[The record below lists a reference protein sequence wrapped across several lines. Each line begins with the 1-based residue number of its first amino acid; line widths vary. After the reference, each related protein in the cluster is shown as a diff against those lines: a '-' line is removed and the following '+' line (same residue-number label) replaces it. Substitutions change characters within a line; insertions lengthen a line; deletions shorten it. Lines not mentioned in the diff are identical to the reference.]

1 MIRGTTPTIT
11 MKLPSE
17 VSVLDVASAIVSIE
31 QSGKEKITKSKKS
44 NDITKEEIETNTLAV
59 KLTEKETLS
68 LSAKSQAFVQ
78 LKVKTAGGT
87 VLASF
92 PMPMV
97 VTDIINEKP
106 MVDDDEE
113 VM

>member
-11 MKLPSE
+11 MKLPND
-17 VSVLDVASAIVSIE
+17 VSIGNVESATISIE
-31 QSGKEKITKSKKS
+31 QSGKEKITKTLPG
-44 NDITKEEIETNTLAV
+44 DITKESGNTLAV
-59 KLTEKETLS
+59 KLTEKDTLS

-78 LKVKTAGGT
+78 LKVKTNNNN

-92 PMPMV
+92 PIPIV
-97 VTDIINEKP
+97 ITDIINEKP
-106 MVDDDEE
+106 MVDDNEE

>member
-11 MKLPSE
+11 MKLPT
-17 VSVLDVASAIVSIE
+17 DVAISNDDSAIVSIE
-31 QSGKEKITKSKKS
+31 QSGKEKITKHLNIKDKP
-44 NDITKEEIETNTLAV
+44 NTITISDGNTLAV
-59 KLTEKETLS
+59 KLTEKDTLS

-78 LKVKTAGGT
+78 LKVKTNGT

-97 VTDIINEKP
+97 VTDIINE
-106 MVDDDEE
+106 E
-113 VM
+113 VML

>member
-1 MIRGTTPTIT
+1 MIRGTTPTLT

-17 VSVLDVASAIVSIE
+17 VSVSDISSATISIE
-31 QSGKEKITKSKKS
+31 QSGKEKITKTLPKM
-44 NDITKEEIETNTLAV
+44 TKDTETNTLAV
-59 KLTEKETLS
+59 KLTQEESLS
-68 LSAKSQAFVQ
+68 LSAKNKAFVQ
-78 LKVKTAGGT
+78 LKVKTNNGT

-97 VTDIINEKP
+97 VTDIINE
-106 MVDDDEE
+106 E

>member
-17 VSVLDVASAIVSIE
+17 VSVSEVAKATISIE
-31 QSGKEKITKSKKS
+31 QSGKEKITKTYIQK
-44 NDITKEEIETNTLAV
+44 TKEDEVTIDDKANTFAV
-59 KLTEKETLS
+59 KLTQKDSLS
-68 LSAKSQAFVQ
+68 LSARNKAFVQ
-78 LKVKTAGGT
+78 IKVKLGDEDGT

-97 VTDIINEKP
+97 VTDIINE
-106 MVDDDEE
+106 EE
-113 VM
+113 ML

>member
-1 MIRGTTPTIT
+1 MIRGTTPTLT

-17 VSVLDVASAIVSIE
+17 VSVSDISSATISIE
-31 QSGKEKITKSKKS
+31 QSGKEKITKTLPKMDK
-44 NDITKEEIETNTLAV
+44 DTETNTLSV
-59 KLTEKETLS
+59 KLEQEESLS
-68 LSAKSQAFVQ
+68 LSAKNKAFVQ
-78 LKVKTAGGT
+78 LKVKTTNGN

-97 VTDIINEKP
+97 VTDIINE
-106 MVDDDEE
+106 E